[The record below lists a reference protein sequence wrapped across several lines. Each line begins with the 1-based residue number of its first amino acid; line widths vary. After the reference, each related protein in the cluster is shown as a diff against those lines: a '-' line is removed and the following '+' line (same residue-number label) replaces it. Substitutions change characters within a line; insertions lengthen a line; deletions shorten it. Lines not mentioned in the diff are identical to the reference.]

1 MNADSLSETEFKTSL
16 MDSVE
21 GLAVLSNVFVL
32 EVEDHP
38 GFPAAHRTENKLGSA
53 MDCIILFLQVKAAI
67 FVARF
72 VEVVSL
78 MRRGTQRNVVFGYS
92 HKQWQSAD

>member
-1 MNADSLSETEFKTSL
+1 

-38 GFPAAHRTENKLGSA
+38 GFSAAHRTENTLCSA
-53 MDCIILFLQVKAAI
+53 RGCIILFLQVKAAI

-78 MRRGTQRNVVFGYS
+78 MRRGPQRNVGITPDSPRVPGVSVKFE
-92 HKQWQSAD
+92 DL

>member
-1 MNADSLSETEFKTSL
+1 

-38 GFPAAHRTENKLGSA
+38 GFSAAHRTENTLCSA
-53 MDCIILFLQVKAAI
+53 RGCIILFLQVKAAI

-78 MRRGTQRNVVFGYS
+78 MRRGPQRNVVFEYS
-92 HKQWQSAD
+92 DKQWQTADCSGHHPR